1 MRLRHLS
8 LTNFRLYARL
18 EADLPAGPLILVGAN
33 AQGKTSLLEA
43 IYYFATAQSHHAA
56 SDRQLINFLALASRE
71 TQPFARIIAEVAHSD
86 RQHRIEIRVI
96 LDPANNPAG
105 RPLRS
110 ASGVVEGAGGD
121 GRLRK
126 EVYVNGVKKRVS
138 ELAGLVN
145 VVLFLPQDLAIVE
158 GAPADRRRHL
168 DIALCQVNAA
178 YNFALGEYG
187 KVLTQR
193 NALLKMLQD
202 APGHGGI
209 PSAALRGSSTETQLD
224 FWDAQLCEHGALL
237 IAART
242 AALAEMEAL
251 ASAIHRGL
259 TGGAEG
265 LRLAYHPA
273 FDPAAAP
280 NGQLGLP
287 LDVPVHRL
295 GIPPEEIQERLK
307 QRLHATRAEEIARGL
322 TLAGPHRDEIR
333 FIANGIDVGTYGSRG
348 QARSVVLALKLAEVE
363 WMRARTGEWPILL
376 LDEVL
381 AELDTQRRRDLLNRL
396 GGAEQCVMTT
406 TDLNLFPPEFPS
418 RAQIWHVQA
427 GRVER
432 GA

>member
-1 MRLRHLS
+1 MTSVCYNRLAMRVRHLS

-71 TQPFARIIAEVAHSD
+71 TQPFARIIAEVARSD
-86 RQHRIEIRVI
+86 RQHRVEIRVI
-96 LDPANNPAG
+96 LDPANN
-105 RPLRS
+105 
-110 ASGVVEGAGGD
+110 GD
-121 GRLRK
+121 SRLRK
-126 EVYVNGVKKRVS
+126 EIYINGVKKRVG

-168 DIALCQVNAA
+168 DIALCQVNPA

-202 APGHGGI
+202 APGHGGV
-209 PSAALRGSSTETQLD
+209 PSAALRGSPPEAQLE
-224 FWDAQLCEHGALL
+224 FWDVKLCEHGALL
-237 IAART
+237 IAARA

-251 ASAIHRGL
+251 ASAIHRDL

-307 QRLHATRAEEIARGL
+307 QRLLATRAEEIARGL

-333 FIANGIDVGTYGSRG
+333 FIANGVDVGTYGSRG

-406 TDLNLFPPEFPS
+406 TDLNLFPPDFPP
-418 RAQIWHVQA
+418 RARIWHVHG
-427 GRVER
+427 GRIKN
-432 GA
+432 GDLY

>member
-1 MRLRHLS
+1 MRVRHLS

-43 IYYFATAQSHHAA
+43 IYYFATAQAHHAA
-56 SDRQLINFLALASRE
+56 SDRQLINFLALAARE
-71 TQPFARIIAEVAHSD
+71 TLPFAKLVAEVAHRD
-86 RQHRIEIRVI
+86 RQRRVEIRVI
-96 LDPANNPAG
+96 LDPAN
-105 RPLRS
+105 
-110 ASGVVEGAGGD
+110 SGD
-121 GRLRK
+121 SRLRK
-126 EVYVNGVKKRVS
+126 EIYINGVKKRVS

-168 DIALCQVNAA
+168 DLALCQVNPA
-178 YNFALGEYG
+178 YNLALGEYG

-202 APGHGGI
+202 SPGHAGVE
-209 PSAALRGSSTETQLD
+209 AQLD
-224 FWDAQLCEHGALL
+224 FWDVKLCEHGALL
-237 IAART
+237 IAARA

-251 ASAIHRGL
+251 ASAIHRDL

-280 NGQLGLP
+280 HGQLGLP
-287 LDVPVHRL
+287 MDVPVHRL

-322 TLAGPHRDEIR
+322 NMEKASLESLFARLTG
-333 FIANGIDVGTYGSRG
+333 GGS
-348 QARSVVLALKLAEVE
+348 
-363 WMRARTGEWPILL
+363 
-376 LDEVL
+376 
-381 AELDTQRRRDLLNRL
+381 
-396 GGAEQCVMTT
+396 GGDA
-406 TDLNLFPPEFPS
+406 
-418 RAQIWHVQA
+418 
-427 GRVER
+427 
-432 GA
+432 

>member
-1 MRLRHLS
+1 MTSVCYNRLAMRVRHLS

-71 TQPFARIIAEVAHSD
+71 TQPFARIIAEVARSD
-86 RQHRIEIRVI
+86 RQHRVEIRVI
-96 LDPANNPAG
+96 LDPANN
-105 RPLRS
+105 
-110 ASGVVEGAGGD
+110 GD
-121 GRLRK
+121 SRLRK
-126 EVYVNGVKKRVS
+126 EIYINGVKKRVG

-168 DIALCQVNAA
+168 DIALCQVNPA

-193 NALLKMLQD
+193 NALLKMLQED
-202 APGHGGI
+202 PGHGGV
-209 PSAALRGSSTETQLD
+209 PSAALRGSSPESQLD
-224 FWDAQLCEHGALL
+224 FWDAKLCEHGALL

-251 ASAIHRGL
+251 ASAIHRDL

-307 QRLHATRAEEIARGL
+307 QRLLATRAEEIARGL

-333 FIANGIDVGTYGSRG
+333 FIANGVDVGTYGSRG

-406 TDLNLFPPEFPS
+406 TDLNLFPAEFPS

>member
-1 MRLRHLS
+1 MRVRHLS

-43 IYYFATAQSHHAA
+43 IYYFATAQAHHAA
-56 SDRQLINFLALASRE
+56 SDRQLINFLALAARE
-71 TQPFARIIAEVAHSD
+71 TLPFAKLIAEVAHRD
-86 RQHRIEIRVI
+86 RQRRVEIRVI
-96 LDPANNPAG
+96 LDPAN
-105 RPLRS
+105 
-110 ASGVVEGAGGD
+110 SGD
-121 GRLRK
+121 SRLRK
-126 EVYVNGVKKRVS
+126 EIYINGVKKRVS

-168 DIALCQVNAA
+168 DIALCQVNPA

-202 APGHGGI
+202 SPGHAGVE
-209 PSAALRGSSTETQLD
+209 AQLD
-224 FWDAQLCEHGALL
+224 FWDVKLCEHGALL
-237 IAART
+237 IAARA

-251 ASAIHRGL
+251 ASAIHRDL

-280 NGQLGLP
+280 HGQLGLP
-287 LDVPVHRL
+287 MDVPVHRL

-307 QRLHATRAEEIARGL
+307 QRLHTTRAEEIARGM

-333 FIANGIDVGTYGSRG
+333 FVANGIDVGTYGSRG

-396 GGAEQCVMTT
+396 GGAEQCIMTT
-406 TDLNLFPPEFPS
+406 TDLNLFPPEFPP

-427 GRVER
+427 GRVSSS
-432 GA
+432 A

>member
-1 MRLRHLS
+1 MRVRHLS

-71 TQPFARIIAEVAHSD
+71 TPPFAKLIAEVAHSD
-86 RQHRIEIRVI
+86 RQRRVEIRVI

-110 ASGVVEGAGGD
+110 ASRVFEGAGGGD
-121 GRLRK
+121 SRLRK
-126 EVYVNGVKKRVS
+126 EIYINGVKKRVS

-168 DIALCQVNAA
+168 DIALCQVNPA

-202 APGHGGI
+202 SPGHAGVE
-209 PSAALRGSSTETQLD
+209 AQLD
-224 FWDAQLCEHGALL
+224 FWDVKLCEHGALI

-242 AALAEMEAL
+242 AALAELEGL
-251 ASAIHRGL
+251 ASSIHRDL
-259 TGGAEG
+259 THGAEG

-273 FDPAAAP
+273 FDPAAGP
-280 NGQLGLP
+280 HGQLGLP
-287 LDVPVHRL
+287 MDVPVHRL

-307 QRLHATRAEEIARGL
+307 QRLHTTRTEEIARGV

-333 FIANGIDVGTYGSRG
+333 FIASGIDVGAYGSRG

-396 GGAEQCVMTT
+396 GGAEQCIMTT
-406 TDLNLFPPEFPS
+406 TDLNLFPPEFPL

-427 GRVER
+427 GRISSS
-432 GA
+432 A

>member
-1 MRLRHLS
+1 MRVRHLS

-43 IYYFATAQSHHAA
+43 IYYFATAQAHHAA
-56 SDRQLINFLALASRE
+56 SDRQLINFLALAARE
-71 TQPFARIIAEVAHSD
+71 TLPFAKLVAEVAHRD
-86 RQHRIEIRVI
+86 RQRRVEIRVI
-96 LDPANNPAG
+96 LDPVNN
-105 RPLRS
+105 
-110 ASGVVEGAGGD
+110 GD
-121 GRLRK
+121 SRLRK
-126 EVYVNGVKKRVS
+126 EIYINGVKKRVS

-168 DIALCQVNAA
+168 DIALCQVNPA

-202 APGHGGI
+202 SPGHAGVE
-209 PSAALRGSSTETQLD
+209 AQLD
-224 FWDAQLCEHGALL
+224 FWDVKLCEHGALL
-237 IAART
+237 IAARA

-251 ASAIHRGL
+251 ASAIHRDL

-280 NGQLGLP
+280 HGQLGLP
-287 LDVPVHRL
+287 MDVPVHRL

-307 QRLHATRAEEIARGL
+307 QRLHTTRAEEIARGM

-333 FIANGIDVGTYGSRG
+333 FVANGIDVGTYGSRG

-396 GGAEQCVMTT
+396 GGAEQCIMTT
-406 TDLNLFPPEFPS
+406 TDLNLFPPEFPP

-427 GRVER
+427 GRVSSS
-432 GA
+432 A

>member
-1 MRLRHLS
+1 MRVRHLS

-18 EADLPAGPLILVGAN
+18 EADLPAGSLILVGAN

-43 IYYFATAQSHHAA
+43 IYYFATAQAHHAA
-56 SDRQLINFLALASRE
+56 SDRQLINFLALAARE
-71 TQPFARIIAEVAHSD
+71 TLPFAKLIAEVAHRD
-86 RQHRIEIRVI
+86 RQRRVEIRVI

-110 ASGVVEGAGGD
+110 ASRVFEGAGGGD
-121 GRLRK
+121 SRLRK
-126 EVYVNGVKKRVS
+126 EIYINGVKKRVS

-168 DIALCQVNAA
+168 DIALCQVNPA

-202 APGHGGI
+202 SPGHAGVE
-209 PSAALRGSSTETQLD
+209 AQLD
-224 FWDAQLCEHGALL
+224 FWDVKLCEHGALL
-237 IAART
+237 IAARA

-251 ASAIHRGL
+251 ASAIHRDL

-280 NGQLGLP
+280 HGRRLLETAVDLDARKLGQPSTEDVGGEARPRPDLQGVVAQLHP
-287 LDVPVHRL
+287 VQRPRNDVALDHLSPAGRPASPAVQQVH
-295 GIPPEEIQERLK
+295 GV
-307 QRLHATRAEEIARGL
+307 
-322 TLAGPHRDEIR
+322 LAGRLSQTLGETASRQI
-333 FIANGIDVGTYGSRG
+333 TYKPVNES
-348 QARSVVLALKLAEVE
+348 
-363 WMRARTGEWPILL
+363 T
-376 LDEVL
+376 
-381 AELDTQRRRDLLNRL
+381 
-396 GGAEQCVMTT
+396 
-406 TDLNLFPPEFPS
+406 
-418 RAQIWHVQA
+418 
-427 GRVER
+427 
-432 GA
+432 

>member
-1 MRLRHLS
+1 MRVCHLS

-56 SDRQLINFLALASRE
+56 SDRQLINFLALRE
-71 TQPFARIIAEVAHSD
+71 NPPFARIVAEVGHGD
-86 RQHRIEIRVI
+86 RQHRVEIRVI
-96 LDPANNPAG
+96 LDPVTNPAG

-110 ASGVVEGAGGD
+110 AAGIFEGD
-121 GRLRK
+121 SRLRK
-126 EVYVNGVKKRVS
+126 EIYINGVKKRVG

-168 DIALCQVNAA
+168 DIALCQVNPA

-187 KVLTQR
+187 KVLSQR

-202 APGHGGI
+202 TPGHGG
-209 PSAALRGSSTETQLD
+209 TEAQLD
-224 FWDAQLCEHGALL
+224 FWDAKLCEHGALL
-237 IAART
+237 IAARS

-251 ASAIHRGL
+251 ASAIHRDL

-287 LDVPVHRL
+287 LDVPLHRL
-295 GIPPEEIQERLK
+295 GIPEAEIQARLMQK
-307 QRLHATRAEEIARGL
+307 LRATRAEEIARGL
-322 TLAGPHRDEIR
+322 TLSGPHRDEIR
-333 FIANGIDVGTYGSRG
+333 FIASGMDVGTYGSRG
-348 QARSVVLALKLAEVE
+348 QARTVVLALKLAEVE

-396 GGAEQCVMTT
+396 GGAEQCVLTT
-406 TDLNLFPPEFPS
+406 TDLNLFPRDFPP
-418 RAQIWHVQA
+418 RAQVWQVQA
-427 GRVER
+427 GQVER

>member
-1 MRLRHLS
+1 MRVHHLS

-71 TQPFARIIAEVAHSD
+71 TQPFARIIAEVARSD
-86 RQHRIEIRVI
+86 RQHRVEIRVI
-96 LDPANNPAG
+96 LDPANN
-105 RPLRS
+105 
-110 ASGVVEGAGGD
+110 GD
-121 GRLRK
+121 SRLRK
-126 EVYVNGVKKRVS
+126 EIYINGVKKRVS

-168 DIALCQVNAA
+168 DIALCQVNPA
-178 YNFALGEYG
+178 YNLALGEYG

-202 APGHGGI
+202 SPGHAGVE
-209 PSAALRGSSTETQLD
+209 AQLD
-224 FWDAQLCEHGALL
+224 FWDVKLCEHGALI

-242 AALAEMEAL
+242 AALAELEGL
-251 ASAIHRGL
+251 ASSIHRDL
-259 TGGAEG
+259 THGAEG

-273 FDPAAAP
+273 FDPAAGP
-280 NGQLGLP
+280 HGQLGLP
-287 LDVPVHRL
+287 MDVPVHRL

-307 QRLHATRAEEIARGL
+307 QRLHTTRTEEIARGV

-333 FIANGIDVGTYGSRG
+333 FIANGIDVGAYGSRG

-396 GGAEQCVMTT
+396 GGAEQCIMTT
-406 TDLNLFPPEFPS
+406 TDLNLFPPEFPP

-427 GRVER
+427 GRVRRE
-432 GA
+432 A